1 MGCNQAELQ
10 HREESRAPPSARP
23 STHGT
28 ASRARPTQ
36 EQARTA
42 KPQTPTQTTNH
53 TRDGRAGRQKA
64 DAQGARKRGRAQ
76 SHRPSRRPT
85 DGHNRHTT
93 QKGPSVIPSH
103 RMRPNRA
110 SHQAYL
116 PPGSPPNPLRCA
128 AAPQPQ
134 PPRTR
139 RRGRSPRDEQERLA
153 CPLAGRQRVR
163 TAHRRSSRHKRRSAD
178 VRRAS
183 LR

>member
-42 KPQTPTQTTNH
+42 KPQTPPPKPPTHQ
-53 TRDGRAGRQKA
+53 GRAGGPTESRRTRCTKA
-64 DAQGARKRGRAQ
+64 RPSAVSPPLPTADRRAQ
-76 SHRPSRRPT
+76 STRDPERAKRDTIAPHA
-85 DGHNRHTT
+85 
-93 QKGPSVIPSH
+93 QIGPSTKPTSTRI
-103 RMRPNRA
+103 
-110 SHQAYL
+110 
-116 PPGSPPNPLRCA
+116 PPNPLRCA

-163 TAHRRSSRHKRRSAD
+163 TAPPPFITSLSSAL
-178 VRRAS
+178 AM
-183 LR
+183 